1 MKPPPIPLSG
11 WADAELEA
19 CVALSGSAEIAAL
32 SGGGLMGER
41 AALGG
46 FSVPGRTSAGGGC
59 RLFAAVGGHVALNLS
74 RPGDRALLP
83 ALFGDAAVDPD
94 DDEEVAERLSREDP
108 VLVVARGRML
118 GLAIAGLDEAP
129 VSPACAVAAQRDM
142 TPPRPTRPL
151 VIDLSALWAGPLAT
165 SLLRLAGA
173 EVVKVES
180 RTRPDSMRA
189 GDPALFGRL
198 NQGKASVAV
207 DLRTPAERDA
217 LVALIRG
224 AQIVVEASRPR
235 ALRQLGI
242 DAGALV
248 RETPGLIWITIT
260 GHGAS
265 GMAADWI
272 GFGDDCGVAGGLS
285 AALRDA
291 TGQVGFVGD
300 ACADPLTGIYAARV
314 ALARYSGGM
323 GGHLLLSMSG
333 IVAEALAA
341 ERRRDAN
348 ALVGALEQWAQAVG
362 RPFPAVAPREAG
374 RVAAL
379 GEDNGVWLKS
389 CPTS

>member
-19 CVALSGSAEIAAL
+19 CVGLSGSSGIAAL
-32 SGGGLMGER
+32 SGAALLGER
-41 AALGG
+41 AALSG
-46 FSVPGRTSAGGGC
+46 FSVPGRRSAGGGC
-59 RLFAAVGGHVALNLS
+59 RLYATAGAHVALNLS
-74 RPGDRALLP
+74 RPDDRTLLP
-83 ALFGDAAVDPD
+83 ALFGDASVDPD
-94 DDEEVAERLSREDP
+94 DDAAMADRISREDP
-108 VLVVARGRML
+108 AGLVARGRTL
-118 GLAIAGLDEAP
+118 GLAIAALDETP
-129 VSPACAVAAQRDM
+129 VSPPWAVTVQPQDRASL
-142 TPPRPTRPL
+142 RPTRPL

-180 RTRPDSMRA
+180 RTRPDSMRT

-198 NQGKASVAV
+198 NHGKASVAV
-207 DLRTPAERDA
+207 DLRAPSERDA
-217 LVALIRG
+217 LISLIRR

-242 DAGALV
+242 DADALV

-260 GHGAS
+260 GHGVS
-265 GMAADWI
+265 GEAADWI

-300 ACADPLTGIYAARV
+300 AAADPLTGIYAART
-314 ALARYSGGM
+314 ALARYRSGL
-323 GGHLLLSMSG
+323 GGRLLLSMSG
-333 IVAEALAA
+333 IAAEALAA
-341 ERRRDAN
+341 ERRRDAR
-348 ALVGALEQWAQAVG
+348 ALTDALDQWAQAVG
-362 RPFPAVAPREAG
+362 RPFPAVASREVG

-379 GEDNGVWLKS
+379 GEDNPAWL
-389 CPTS
+389 TS